1 MDEIREYMQEILALM
16 TTGDEIADFENL
28 ERFANMISMQQGT
41 DTKVVTKNLTDLRS
55 QYYEYINKGMSQ
67 RQANIKMA

>member
-1 MDEIREYMQEILALM
+1 MVEIREYMQEILALM

>member
-1 MDEIREYMQEILALM
+1 MDEIREYMQEILSLM

-28 ERFANMISMQQGT
+28 ERFASMISMQQGT
-41 DTKVVTKNLTDLRS
+41 EAKVVTKNLTELRS
-55 QYYEYINKGMSQ
+55 QYFEYINKGMSQ